1 MNWRPILAT
10 IAFGGFFIFVAGIIW
25 TGPLHKSG
33 HYRNRT
39 VANVTP
45 SKATILIQFYPPD
58 PIHIHTIEDT
68 SFRSS
73 ERDLETY
80 AAILR
85 SYKFASRTLSSLSP
99 AEVTLLLGARFTS
112 SAETPFKGIRIKTIR
127 GDGEAFL
134 SIGAS
139 HLDPAAA
146 QAVTTHL
153 YAELI
158 KYLRDEHAEADESA
172 VRFLQRVKR
181 ESIEKIRKSKAT
193 LAEAQRSENAEAI
206 SIAGNDVRIQVENLQ
221 RIEDRIAQAEVAL
234 NMQIRLPFRVIEARV
249 ASGPFWNRAVTDFTA
264 DIVKLEKP
272 QADQ

>member
-1 MNWRPILAT
+1 MNWRRILAS
-10 IAFGGFFIFVAGIIW
+10 IAFGGFLIFVTGIIW

-33 HYRNRT
+33 HHGNRT

-45 SKATILIQFYPPD
+45 SKANILIQFYRPD
-58 PIHIHTIEDT
+58 PIHIHTTGDT
-68 SFRSS
+68 SIRSS

-85 SYKFASRTLSSLSP
+85 SYKFASGTLSSLSP

-112 SAETPFKGIRIKTIR
+112 SAETPFKGIRIKTFR
-127 GDGEAFL
+127 ADGEAFL

-158 KYLRDEHAEADESA
+158 KYLREEQAEAGKSA
-172 VRFLQRVKR
+172 VGYLQRVKR
-181 ESIEKIRKSKAT
+181 ESMEKIRKSKAI

-206 SIAGNDVRIQVENLQ
+206 SIAGNDLRFQVEYME
-221 RIEDRIAQAEVAL
+221 RIDDRIAQAEVAL
-234 NMQIRLPFRVIEARV
+234 KLQIRLPFRVIEARV
-249 ASGPFWNRAVTDFTA
+249 VSGPFWNRTVTDFTA
-264 DIVKLEKP
+264 DVAKLEKP
-272 QADQ
+272 